1 MAIYTF
7 VVMKSINET
16 HYTLTFK
23 CIFRQNWLENQGIL
37 FFCGLIYIF
46 KKNIKSMCH
55 SCGKTHVGT
64 FVIMCVGHFYCTLR
78 NKMDMY
84 NTTNIY

>member
-1 MAIYTF
+1 
-7 VVMKSINET
+7 MKSINET

-46 KKNIKSMCH
+46 IKNIKSTCH
-55 SCGKTHVGT
+55 SCGKTQVGSN
-64 FVIMCVGHFYCTLR
+64 VCWSLLLHS
-78 NKMDMY
+78 KE
-84 NTTNIY
+84 